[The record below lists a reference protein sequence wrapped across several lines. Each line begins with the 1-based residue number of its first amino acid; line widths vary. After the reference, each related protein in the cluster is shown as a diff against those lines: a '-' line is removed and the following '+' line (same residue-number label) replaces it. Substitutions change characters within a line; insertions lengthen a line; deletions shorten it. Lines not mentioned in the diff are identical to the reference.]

1 MATIKEISSADIKT
15 SKSALNQL
23 VDIIQEDVS
32 GSVSRRSYQVFV
44 TGSGPTS
51 VTASLFQTVYDQD
64 YTLQTANPMFDL
76 TVGLWYSGST
86 VQNIKIGEDTAGKLL
101 FPSSSIQMREKID
114 VYRQHA
120 GKLLGDASQAFYSP
134 FQVSTDPTTTSADRI
149 DNALFLNF
157 KRLFARDKIKRET
170 FAMRFY
176 TTGVIDGTPNANRST
191 AEAAIT
197 LAETTYTGSNL
208 FRTSTSG
215 SAIFT
220 DVGAASS
227 KRTTFGGEVGEI
239 VDAGNTARKVG
250 LMFYDAGTA
259 VLDLSKLMWGE
270 QHVSGVISSVAGN
283 PGSSGDPDDLT
294 AYASLATNETVIGS
308 SQGGTKINTSY
319 GSNASARFIPDFLT
333 SGSIDDIVDHISA
346 ARFSSGS
353 NTAVTFQNVTNI
365 NSTLLFCRAT
375 ADEFN
380 YSSNPTFV
388 DGDGRIVVID
398 QGQEDTQRAFSF
410 ITTVG
415 MYDANDNLLAVAKLS
430 RPIEKNDEKDLT
442 IRIRLD
448 F

>member
-1 MATIKEISSADIKT
+1 MATFKEISAADVKT

-32 GSVSRRSYQVFV
+32 GSATRRAYQVFV
-44 TGSGPTS
+44 TGSGATS

-64 YTLQTANPMFDL
+64 YTLQTANPMFDM

-86 VQNIKIGEDTAGKLL
+86 VQTIKTGEDTAGKLL
-101 FPSSSIQMREKID
+101 FPSSSMQMREKVDI
-114 VYRQHA
+114 YRQYA
-120 GKLLGDASQAFYSP
+120 GKLLGNATQAFYSP
-134 FQVSTDPTTTSADRI
+134 FNVATDPTTTSADRI

-157 KRLFARDKIKRET
+157 KRLFARDKVKRET

-176 TTGVIDGTPNANRST
+176 VTGDLDGAPTANKSA
-191 AEAAIT
+191 AESAIVC
-197 LAETTYTGSNL
+197 AFTGSNL
-208 FRTSTSG
+208 FQTTTSG

-239 VDAGNTARKVG
+239 VNASNTSQKVG

-259 VLDLSKLMWGE
+259 VLDLSKIMWGD
-270 QHVSGVISSVAGN
+270 QHVSGAISSVVGN
-283 PGSSGDPDDLT
+283 PTISG
-294 AYASLATNETVIGS
+294 LATNETIIGS
-308 SQGGTKINTSY
+308 GSTLQTAY
-319 GSNASARFIPDFLT
+319 GSNPAARFIPDFLT
-333 SGSIDDIVDHISA
+333 SGSIDDIVDHLASC
-346 ARFSSGS
+346 RFSSGS
-353 NTAVTFQNVTNI
+353 NTASTFQNVTNI

-388 DGDGRIVVID
+388 DADGRIVVID
-398 QGQEDTQRAFSF
+398 SGQEDTQRAFSF

-442 IRIRLD
+442 VRIRLD

>member
-1 MATIKEISSADIKT
+1 MATFKEISAADVKT

-32 GSVSRRSYQVFV
+32 GSATRRAYQVFV
-44 TGSGPTS
+44 TGSGATS

-64 YTLQTANPMFDL
+64 YTLQTANPMFDM

-86 VQNIKIGEDTAGKLL
+86 VQTIKTGEDTAGKLL
-101 FPSSSIQMREKID
+101 FPSSSMQMREKID
-114 VYRQHA
+114 IYRQYA
-120 GKLLGDASQAFYSP
+120 GKLLGNATQAFYSP
-134 FQVSTDPTTTSADRI
+134 FSVATDPTTTSADRI

-157 KRLFARDKIKRET
+157 KRLFARDKVKRET

-176 TTGVIDGTPNANRST
+176 VTGDLDGAPTANKSA
-191 AEAAIT
+191 AESAIVC
-197 LAETTYTGSNL
+197 AFTGSNL
-208 FRTSTSG
+208 FRTTTSG

-239 VDAGNTARKVG
+239 VNASNTSQKVG

-259 VLDLSKLMWGE
+259 VLDLSKIMWGG
-270 QHVSGVISSVAGN
+270 QHVSGAISSVVGN
-283 PGSSGDPDDLT
+283 PTISG
-294 AYASLATNETVIGS
+294 LATNETIIGS
-308 SQGGTKINTSY
+308 GSTLQTAY
-319 GSNASARFIPDFLT
+319 GSNPAATFIPDFLT
-333 SGSIDDIVDHISA
+333 SGSIDDIVDHLASC
-346 ARFSSGS
+346 RFSSGS
-353 NTAVTFQNVTNI
+353 NTASTFQNVTNI

-388 DGDGRIVVID
+388 DADGRIVVID
-398 QGQEDTQRAFSF
+398 NGQEDTQRAFSF

-442 IRIRLD
+442 VRIRLD

>member
-1 MATIKEISSADIKT
+1 MATFKEISAADVKT

-23 VDIIQEDVS
+23 VDMIQEDVS
-32 GSVSRRSYQVFV
+32 GSATRRAYQVFV
-44 TGSGPTS
+44 TGSGTTS

-64 YTLQTANPMFDL
+64 YTLQTSNPMFDM

-86 VQNIKIGEDTAGKLL
+86 VQNIKTGEDTAGKLL
-101 FPSSSIQMREKID
+101 FPSSSMQMREKVDI
-114 VYRQHA
+114 YRQYA
-120 GKLLGDASQAFYSP
+120 GKLLGDATQAFYSP
-134 FQVSTDPTTTSADRI
+134 FQVSTDPTTTSTDRI

-176 TTGVIDGTPNANRST
+176 VTGDLDGAGDAYKSST
-191 AEAAIT
+191 ESSIACA
-197 LAETTYTGSNL
+197 YTGSNL
-208 FRTSTSG
+208 FLTTTSG

-227 KRTTFGGEVGEI
+227 KRSTFGGEVGEI
-239 VDAGNTARKVG
+239 VDASNTAVKVG

-259 VLDLSKLMWGE
+259 VLDLSKIMWGS
-270 QHVSGVISSVAGN
+270 QHASGSISSVIGN
-283 PGSSGDPDDLT
+283 PGGLG
-294 AYASLATNETVIGS
+294 LADNETVMGS
-308 SQGGTKINTSY
+308 VDLSTSY
-319 GSNASARFIPDFLT
+319 GSNPSARFIPDFLT
-333 SGSIDDIVDHISA
+333 SGSIDDIVDHLASC
-346 ARFSSGS
+346 RFSSGS

-380 YSSNPTFV
+380 YSSNPTYV
-388 DGDGRIVVID
+388 DADGRIIVID

-410 ITTVG
+410 VTTVG

-442 IRIRLD
+442 VRVRLD

>member
-1 MATIKEISSADIKT
+1 MATFKEISAADIKT

-23 VDIIQEDVS
+23 VDMIQEDVS
-32 GSVSRRSYQVFV
+32 GSATRRAYQVFV
-44 TGSGPTS
+44 TGSGATS

-64 YTLQTANPMFDL
+64 YTLQTANAMFDMS
-76 TVGLWYSGST
+76 VGLWYSGST
-86 VQNIKIGEDTAGKLL
+86 VQTIKLGEDTAGKLL
-101 FPSSSIQMREKID
+101 FPSSSMQMREKID

-120 GKLLGDASQAFYSP
+120 AKLLGDADQAFYSP
-134 FQVSTDPTTTSADRI
+134 FQVSTDPTTNSTDRI
-149 DNALFLNF
+149 NEALFLNF

-176 TTGVIDGTPNANRST
+176 TTATLDGAPDANKTSL
-191 AEAAIT
+191 ESGLLSAA
-197 LAETTYTGSNL
+197 TTTTGSNL
-208 FRTSTSG
+208 NRTSISG

-239 VDAGNTARKVG
+239 VDASNTARKVG
-250 LMFYDAGTA
+250 LVFYDAGTA
-259 VLDLSKLMWGE
+259 VLDLSKIMWGT
-270 QHVSGVISSVAGN
+270 QHVSGAISSVVGN
-283 PGSSGDPDDLT
+283 PSIT
-294 AYASLATNETVIGS
+294 YLATNETVIGS
-308 SQGGTKINTSY
+308 TQGTTSLVNAY
-319 GSNASARFIPDFLT
+319 GSNANAKFIPDFLT
-333 SGSIDDIVDHISA
+333 SGSIDDIVDHLASC
-346 ARFSSGS
+346 RFSSGS
-353 NTAVTFQNVTNI
+353 NTAITFQNITSI

-380 YSSNPTFV
+380 YSSNPTYV
-388 DGDGRIVVID
+388 DSDGRIVVVD
-398 QGQEDTQRAFSF
+398 EGQEDTQRGFSF

-442 IRIRLD
+442 VRVRLD

>member
-1 MATIKEISSADIKT
+1 MATFKEISAADVKT

-23 VDIIQEDVS
+23 VDMIQEDVS
-32 GSVSRRSYQVFV
+32 GSATRRAYQVFV
-44 TGSGPTS
+44 TGSGATS

-64 YTLQTANPMFDL
+64 YTLQTANPMFDM

-101 FPSSSIQMREKID
+101 FPSSSLQMREKVD

-120 GKLLGDASQAFYSP
+120 AKLLGDAEQAFYSP
-134 FQVSTDPTTTSADRI
+134 FQVSTDPTLASADRI
-149 DNALFLNF
+149 NEALFLNF
-157 KRLFARDKIKRET
+157 KRLFARDKVKRET

-176 TTGVIDGTPNANRST
+176 TTATLDGAPDANKSS
-191 AEAAIT
+191 AESGLASAATIT
-197 LAETTYTGSNL
+197 TGSNL
-208 FRTSTSG
+208 FRTSISG

-239 VDAGNTARKVG
+239 VDASNTSRKVG

-259 VLDLSKLMWGE
+259 VLDLSKIMWGD
-270 QHVSGVISSVAGN
+270 QHVSGAISSVVGN
-283 PGSSGDPDDLT
+283 PGYTG
-294 AYASLATNETVIGS
+294 LATNETVIGS
-308 SQGGTKINTSY
+308 SQGSSVLNNAY

-333 SGSIDDIVDHISA
+333 SGSIDDIVDHVASC
-346 ARFSSGS
+346 RFSSGS
-353 NTAVTFQNVTNI
+353 NTAITFQNITNI

-380 YSSNPTFV
+380 YSSNPTYV
-388 DGDGRIVVID
+388 DADGRIIVID
-398 QGQEDTQRAFSF
+398 EGQEDTQRGFSF

-415 MYDANDNLLAVAKLS
+415 LYDANDNLLAVAKLS

-442 IRIRLD
+442 VRVRLD

>member
-1 MATIKEISSADIKT
+1 MATFKEISSADIKT

-32 GSVSRRSYQVFV
+32 GSASRRSYQVFV
-44 TGSGPTS
+44 TGSGATS

-64 YTLQTANPMFDL
+64 YTLQTANPMFDVS
-76 TVGLWYSGST
+76 VGLWYSGST

-101 FPSSSIQMREKID
+101 FPSSSMQMREKID

-134 FQVSTDPTTTSADRI
+134 FQVSSDPTTTSADRI

-176 TTGVIDGTPNANRST
+176 VTGDLDGAPVANKST
-191 AEAAIT
+191 AEAQVVCAH
-197 LAETTYTGSNL
+197 TGSNV
-208 FRTSTSG
+208 FNTTTSG

-239 VDAGNTARKVG
+239 VDASNTSRKVG

-259 VLDLSKLMWGE
+259 VLDLSKVMWGE

-283 PGSSGDPDDLT
+283 PGGA
-294 AYASLATNETVIGS
+294 AYSSLATNETIIGA
-308 SQGGTKINTSY
+308 SQGGTVINTSY

-333 SGSIDDIVDHISA
+333 SGSIDDIIDHVSS

-442 IRIRLD
+442 VRIRLD

>member
-1 MATIKEISSADIKT
+1 MATFKEISAADIKT

-23 VDIIQEDVS
+23 VDMIQEDVS
-32 GSVSRRSYQVFV
+32 GSATRRAYQVFV
-44 TGSGPTS
+44 TGSGATS

-64 YTLQTANPMFDL
+64 YTLQTANAMFDMS
-76 TVGLWYSGST
+76 VGLWYSGST

-101 FPSSSIQMREKID
+101 FPSSSLQMREKVD
-114 VYRQHA
+114 TYRQHA
-120 GKLLGDASQAFYSP
+120 AKLLGDADQAFYSP
-134 FQVSTDPTTTSADRI
+134 FQVSTDPTTNSSDRI
-149 DNALFLNF
+149 NEALFLNV

-176 TTGVIDGTPNANRST
+176 VTGDLDGAPVANKST
-191 AEAAIT
+191 AETQIACA
-197 LAETTYTGSNL
+197 YTGSNM
-208 FRTSTSG
+208 FRTTTSG

-227 KRTTFGGEVGEI
+227 KRTTYGGEVGEI
-239 VDAGNTARKVG
+239 VDASNTSRKVG
-250 LMFYDAGTA
+250 LLFYDAGTA
-259 VLDLSKLMWGE
+259 VLDLSKIMWGS
-270 QHVSGVISSVAGN
+270 QHVSGTISSVVGN
-283 PGSSGDPDDLT
+283 PGGVS
-294 AYASLATNETVIGS
+294 YAALATNETVIGA
-308 SQGGTKINTSY
+308 SQGSTTINTAY

-333 SGSIDDIVDHISA
+333 SGSIDDIVDHLASC
-346 ARFSSGS
+346 RFSSGS
-353 NTAVTFQNVTNI
+353 NTAVTFQNITNI

-380 YSSNPTFV
+380 YSSNPTYV
-388 DGDGRIVVID
+388 DGDGRIVVVD
-398 QGQEDTQRAFSF
+398 EGQEDTQRGFSF

-442 IRIRLD
+442 VRVRLD

>member
-1 MATIKEISSADIKT
+1 MATFKEISAADIKT

-23 VDIIQEDVS
+23 VDMIQEDVS
-32 GSVSRRSYQVFV
+32 GSATRRAYQVFV
-44 TGSGPTS
+44 TGSGATS

-64 YTLQTANPMFDL
+64 YTLQTANPMFDM

-101 FPSSSIQMREKID
+101 FPSSSLQMREKVD
-114 VYRQHA
+114 LYRQHA
-120 GKLLGDASQAFYSP
+120 AKLLGDATQAFYSP

-170 FAMRFY
+170 FAMRFF
-176 TTGVIDGTPNANRST
+176 TTGDLSGAPTANKST
-191 AEAAIT
+191 QEASIAC
-197 LAETTYTGSNL
+197 AYTGSNM
-208 FRTSTSG
+208 FRTTTSG

-239 VDAGNTARKVG
+239 VDASNTSRKVG

-259 VLDLSKLMWGE
+259 VLDLSKIMWGS
-270 QHVSGVISSVAGN
+270 QHVSGTISSVLGN
-283 PGSSGDPDDLT
+283 PSVPG
-294 AYASLATNETVIGS
+294 LATNETIIGS
-308 SQGGTKINTSY
+308 GSVLQSAY
-319 GSNASARFIPDFLT
+319 GSNPGARFIPDFLT
-333 SGSIDDIVDHISA
+333 SGSIDDIVDHLASC
-346 ARFSSGS
+346 RFSSGS

-380 YSSNPTFV
+380 YSSNPTYV
-388 DGDGRIVVID
+388 DSDGRIIVID
-398 QGQEDTQRAFSF
+398 EGQEDTQRGFSF
-410 ITTVG
+410 VTTVG
-415 MYDANDNLLAVAKLS
+415 LYDANDNLLAVAKLS

-442 IRIRLD
+442 VRVRLD

>member
-1 MATIKEISSADIKT
+1 MATFKEISAADVKS

-23 VDIIQEDVS
+23 VDMIQEDLS
-32 GSVSRRSYQVFV
+32 GSATRRAYQVFV
-44 TGSGPTS
+44 TGSGNTS

-64 YTLQTANPMFDL
+64 YTLQTANPMFDM

-86 VQNIKIGEDTAGKLL
+86 VQNIKTSEDSAGKLL
-101 FPSSSIQMREKID
+101 FPSSSMQMREKVDI
-114 VYRQHA
+114 YRQYA
-120 GKLLGDASQAFYSP
+120 GKLLGDATQAFYSP
-134 FQVSTDPTTTSADRI
+134 FQVSTDPTATSADRI

-176 TTGVIDGTPNANRST
+176 TTGDLSGAPTANKSA
-191 AEAAIT
+191 AESAI
-197 LAETTYTGSNL
+197 ACAYTGSNL
-208 FRTSTSG
+208 FRTTTSG

-227 KRTTFGGEVGEI
+227 KRSTFGGEVGEI
-239 VDAGNTARKVG
+239 VNASNTSSKVG
-250 LMFYDAGTA
+250 LIFYDAGTA
-259 VLDLSKLMWGE
+259 VLDLSKIMWGD
-270 QHVSGVISSVAGN
+270 QHASGAISSVVGN
-283 PGSSGDPDDLT
+283 PSVSG
-294 AYASLATNETVIGS
+294 LATNETIIGS
-308 SQGGTKINTSY
+308 GSTLQTSY
-319 GSNASARFIPDFLT
+319 GSNPAARFIPDFLT
-333 SGSIDDIVDHISA
+333 SGSVDDIVDHLA
-346 ARFSSGS
+346 ACRFSSGS
-353 NTAVTFQNVTNI
+353 NTAVTFQNITNI

-380 YSSNPTFV
+380 YSSNPTYV
-388 DGDGRIVVID
+388 DSDGRIIVVD
-398 QGQEDTQRAFSF
+398 EGQEDTQRGFSF

-442 IRIRLD
+442 VRVRLD

>member
-1 MATIKEISSADIKT
+1 MATFKEISAADVKT

-32 GSVSRRSYQVFV
+32 GSATRRAYQVFV
-44 TGSGPTS
+44 TGSGTTS

-64 YTLQTANPMFDL
+64 YTLQTANPMFDM

-86 VQNIKIGEDTAGKLL
+86 VQTIKTGEDTAGKLL
-101 FPSSSIQMREKID
+101 FPSSSLQMREKID
-114 VYRQHA
+114 IYRQYA
-120 GKLLGDASQAFYSP
+120 GKLLGNANQAFYSP
-134 FQVSTDPTTTSADRI
+134 FNVATDPTTTSADRI

-176 TTGVIDGTPNANRST
+176 VTGDIDGAPNTNRST
-191 AEAAIT
+191 EEAAISR
-197 LAETTYTGSNL
+197 ATTAFTGSNL
-208 FRTSTSG
+208 FRTTTSG

-239 VDAGNTARKVG
+239 VNASNTSQKVG

-259 VLDLSKLMWGE
+259 VLDLSKIMWGT
-270 QHVSGVISSVAGN
+270 QHVSGTISSVVGN
-283 PGSSGDPDDLT
+283 PAIPG
-294 AYASLATNETVIGS
+294 LAANETIIGS
-308 SQGGTKINTSY
+308 GSALQTAY
-319 GSNASARFIPDFLT
+319 GSNPSARFIPDFLT
-333 SGSIDDIVDHISA
+333 SGSIDDIVDHLASC
-346 ARFSSGS
+346 RFSSGS
-353 NTAVTFQNVTNI
+353 NTAATFQNVTNI

-388 DGDGRIVVID
+388 DTDGRIVVID
-398 QGQEDTQRAFSF
+398 SGQEDTQRAFSF

-442 IRIRLD
+442 VRIRLD

>member
-1 MATIKEISSADIKT
+1 MATFKEISAADVKT

-32 GSVSRRSYQVFV
+32 GSATRHAYQVFV
-44 TGSGPTS
+44 TGSGATS
-51 VTASLFQTVYDQD
+51 VTVSLFQTVYDQD
-64 YTLQTANPMFDL
+64 YTLQTANPMFDM

-86 VQNIKIGEDTAGKLL
+86 VQTIKTGEDTAGKLL
-101 FPSSSIQMREKID
+101 FPSSSMQMREKID
-114 VYRQHA
+114 IYRQYA
-120 GKLLGDASQAFYSP
+120 GKLLGNATQAFYSP
-134 FQVSTDPTTTSADRI
+134 FSVATDPTTTSADRI

-157 KRLFARDKIKRET
+157 KRLFARDKVKRET
-170 FAMRFY
+170 FAMRFFV
-176 TTGVIDGTPNANRST
+176 TGDLDGAPTANKS
-191 AEAAIT
+191 AEESAIVCA
-197 LAETTYTGSNL
+197 LTGSNL
-208 FRTSTSG
+208 FRTTTSG

-239 VDAGNTARKVG
+239 VNASNTSQKVG

-259 VLDLSKLMWGE
+259 VLDLSKIMWGT
-270 QHVSGVISSVAGN
+270 QHVSGAISSVVGN
-283 PGSSGDPDDLT
+283 PTVSG
-294 AYASLATNETVIGS
+294 LATNETIIGS
-308 SQGGTKINTSY
+308 GSTLQTAY
-319 GSNASARFIPDFLT
+319 GSNPAARFIPDFLT
-333 SGSIDDIVDHISA
+333 SGSIDDIVDHLASC
-346 ARFSSGS
+346 RFSSGS
-353 NTAVTFQNVTNI
+353 NTASTFQNVTNI

-388 DGDGRIVVID
+388 DADGRIVVID
-398 QGQEDTQRAFSF
+398 NGQEDTQRAFSF

-442 IRIRLD
+442 VRIRLD

>member
-1 MATIKEISSADIKT
+1 MATFKEISAADVKT

-23 VDIIQEDVS
+23 VDMIQEDVS
-32 GSVSRRSYQVFV
+32 GSATRRAYQVFV
-44 TGSGPTS
+44 TGSGATS

-64 YTLQTANPMFDL
+64 YTLQTANPMFDM
-76 TVGLWYSGST
+76 TIGLWYSGST
-86 VQNIKIGEDTAGKLL
+86 VQNIKTGEDTAGKLL
-101 FPSSSIQMREKID
+101 FPSSSMQMREKID

-120 GKLLGDASQAFYSP
+120 AKLLGDADQAFYSP
-134 FQVSTDPTTTSADRI
+134 FQISTDPSTASSDRI
-149 DNALFLNF
+149 NEALFLDF

-176 TTGVIDGTPNANRST
+176 TTGVIDGAPDANRST

-197 LAETTYTGSNL
+197 AATTAYTGSNL

-239 VDAGNTARKVG
+239 VDASNTSRKVG

-259 VLDLSKLMWGE
+259 VLDLSKIMWGD
-270 QHVSGVISSVAGN
+270 QHVSGAISSVVGN
-283 PGSSGDPDDLT
+283 PTIAG
-294 AYASLATNETVIGS
+294 LATNETIIGS
-308 SQGGTKINTSY
+308 GSVLQSAY
-319 GSNASARFIPDFLT
+319 GSNPAARFIPDFLT
-333 SGSIDDIVDHISA
+333 SGSIDDIVDHIASC
-346 ARFSSGS
+346 RFSSGS
-353 NTAVTFQNVTNI
+353 NTAVTFQNITNI

-380 YSSNPTFV
+380 YSSNPTYV

-398 QGQEDTQRAFSF
+398 EGQEDTQRAFSF
-410 ITTVG
+410 VTTVG
-415 MYDANDNLLAVAKLS
+415 MYDANDNLLAVAKMS

-442 IRIRLD
+442 VRVRLD

>member
-1 MATIKEISSADIKT
+1 MATFKEISAADVKT

-32 GSVSRRSYQVFV
+32 GSASRRAYQVFV
-44 TGSGPTS
+44 TGSGATS

-101 FPSSSIQMREKID
+101 FPSSSMQMREKID
-114 VYRQHA
+114 MYRQHA
-120 GKLLGDASQAFYSP
+120 AKLLGNANQAFYSP
-134 FQVSTDPTTTSADRI
+134 FQVATDPTTTSSDRI
-149 DNALFLNF
+149 DQALFLDF

-176 TTGVIDGTPNANRST
+176 TTATLDNAPKTDKSS
-191 AEAAIT
+191 AETAIT
-197 LAETTYTGSNL
+197 SAPGFPTGSNM
-208 FRTSTSG
+208 FKTSQSG

-227 KRTTFGGEVGEI
+227 KRTTYGGEVGEI
-239 VDAGNTARKVG
+239 VDASNTSRKIG

-259 VLDLSKLMWGE
+259 VLDLSKITWGG
-270 QHVSGVISSVAGN
+270 QHVSGSISSVLGN
-283 PGSSGDPDDLT
+283 PTIAG
-294 AYASLATNETVIGS
+294 YATNETTIGAPNS
-308 SQGGTKINTSY
+308 SSFDANGPTLVSAY
-319 GSNASARFIPDFLT
+319 GSNPYATFIPDFLT
-333 SGSIDDIVDHISA
+333 SGSMDDIVDHFASC
-346 ARFSSGS
+346 RFSSGS
-353 NTAVTFQNVTNI
+353 NTAVTFQNVTSI

-380 YSSNPTFV
+380 YSSNPTYV
-388 DGDGRIVVID
+388 DSDGKIIVID
-398 QGQEDTQRAFSF
+398 DGQEDTQRAFSF

-430 RPIEKNDEKDLT
+430 RAVEKNYEKDLT
-442 IRIRLD
+442 IRVRLD

>member
-1 MATIKEISSADIKT
+1 MATFKEISAADVKT

-23 VDIIQEDVS
+23 VEMIQEDIS
-32 GSVSRRSYQVFV
+32 GSATRRAYQVFV
-44 TGSGPTS
+44 TGSGATS

-64 YTLQTANPMFDL
+64 YTLQTANPMFDM

-101 FPSSSIQMREKID
+101 FPSSSMQMREKVDI
-114 VYRQHA
+114 YRQHA
-120 GKLLGDASQAFYSP
+120 AKLLGDATQAFYSP
-134 FQVSTDPTTTSADRI
+134 FQVSTDPTVTSADRI
-149 DNALFLNF
+149 NEALFLNF

-176 TTGVIDGTPNANRST
+176 VTGDLDGAPTANKSTTESNIAC
-191 AEAAIT
+191 AF
-197 LAETTYTGSNL
+197 TGSNL
-208 FRTSTSG
+208 ARTTTSG
-215 SAIFT
+215 SSIFT

-239 VDAGNTARKVG
+239 VDASNTSRKVG

-259 VLDLSKLMWGE
+259 VLDLSKIMWGD
-270 QHVSGVISSVAGN
+270 QHVSGVISSVMGN
-283 PGSSGDPDDLT
+283 PGGTPYS
-294 AYASLATNETVIGS
+294 SLATNETVIGS
-308 SQGGTKINTSY
+308 SRGSTTINTAY

-333 SGSIDDIVDHISA
+333 SGSIDDIVDHLASS
-346 ARFSSGS
+346 RFSSGS
-353 NTAVTFQNVTNI
+353 NTATTFQNVTNI

-380 YSSNPTFV
+380 YSSNPTYI
-388 DGDGRIVVID
+388 DGDGRIIVID
-398 QGQEDTQRAFSF
+398 EGQEDTQRGFSF

-415 MYDANDNLLAVAKLS
+415 LYDANDNLLAVAKLS

-442 IRIRLD
+442 VRVRLD

>member
-1 MATIKEISSADIKT
+1 MATFKEISAADVKT

-32 GSVSRRSYQVFV
+32 GSATRRAYQVFV
-44 TGSGPTS
+44 TGSGTTS

-64 YTLQTANPMFDL
+64 YTLQTANPMFDM

-86 VQNIKIGEDTAGKLL
+86 VQTIKTGEDTAGKLL
-101 FPSSSIQMREKID
+101 FPSSSLQMREKID
-114 VYRQHA
+114 IYRQYA
-120 GKLLGDASQAFYSP
+120 GKLLGNANQAFYSP
-134 FQVSTDPTTTSADRI
+134 FNVATDPTTTSADRI

-157 KRLFARDKIKRET
+157 KRLFARDKVKRET

-176 TTGVIDGTPNANRST
+176 VTGDIDGAPNTNRST
-191 AEAAIT
+191 EEAAISS
-197 LAETTYTGSNL
+197 ATTAFTGSNL
-208 FRTSTSG
+208 FRTTTSG

-239 VDAGNTARKVG
+239 VNASNTSQKVG

-259 VLDLSKLMWGE
+259 VLDLSKIMWGA
-270 QHVSGVISSVAGN
+270 QHVSGTISSVVGN
-283 PGSSGDPDDLT
+283 PAIPG
-294 AYASLATNETVIGS
+294 LATNETIIGS
-308 SQGGTKINTSY
+308 GSVLQTAY
-319 GSNASARFIPDFLT
+319 GSNPSARFIPDFLT
-333 SGSIDDIVDHISA
+333 SGSIDDIVDHLASC
-346 ARFSSGS
+346 RFSSGS
-353 NTAVTFQNVTNI
+353 NTAATFQNVTNI

-388 DGDGRIVVID
+388 DTDGRIVVID
-398 QGQEDTQRAFSF
+398 SGQEDTQRAFSF

-442 IRIRLD
+442 VRIRLD

>member
-1 MATIKEISSADIKT
+1 MATFKEISAADVKT

-32 GSVSRRSYQVFV
+32 GSASRRSYQVFV
-44 TGSGPTS
+44 TGSGATS

-64 YTLQTANPMFDL
+64 YALQTANPMFDMS
-76 TVGLWYSGST
+76 VGLWYSGST
-86 VQNIKIGEDTAGKLL
+86 VQNIKIGEDTAGKLQ
-101 FPSSSIQMREKID
+101 FPSSSMQMREKID

-120 GKLLGDASQAFYSP
+120 GKLLGDSSQAFYSP
-134 FQVSTDPTTTSADRI
+134 FQVSTDPTLTSADRI
-149 DNALFLNF
+149 DNALFLDF

-176 TTGVIDGTPNANRST
+176 TTGVLDGAPVANKSSAENALGLSSFNT
-191 AEAAIT
+191 
-197 LAETTYTGSNL
+197 TGSNL
-208 FRTSTSG
+208 NRTSPSG

-239 VDAGNTARKVG
+239 VDASNTTRKVG

-259 VLDLSKLMWGE
+259 VLDISKIIWGD
-270 QHVSGVISSVAGN
+270 QHVSGTISSVVGN
-283 PGSSGDPDDLT
+283 PTVTG
-294 AYASLATNETVIGS
+294 LATNETIIGS
-308 SQGGTKINTSY
+308 GSTMQTAY
-319 GSNASARFIPDFLT
+319 GSNPYARFIPDFLT
-333 SGSIDDIVDHISA
+333 SGSIDDIVDYFSSC
-346 ARFSSGS
+346 RFSSGS

-380 YSSNPTFV
+380 YSSNPTYV
-388 DGDGRIVVID
+388 DGDGKIIVID
-398 QGQEDTQRAFSF
+398 DGQEDTQRAFSF
-410 ITTVG
+410 VTTVG

-442 IRIRLD
+442 VRVRLD

>member
-1 MATIKEISSADIKT
+1 MATFKEISAADVKT

-23 VDIIQEDVS
+23 VDMIQEDIS
-32 GSVSRRSYQVFV
+32 GSATRRAYQVFV
-44 TGSGPTS
+44 TGSGATS

-64 YTLQTANPMFDL
+64 YTLQTANPMFDM

-101 FPSSSIQMREKID
+101 FPSSSMQMREKVDI
-114 VYRQHA
+114 YRQHA
-120 GKLLGDASQAFYSP
+120 AKLLGDANQAFYSP
-134 FQVSTDPTTTSADRI
+134 FQVSTDPTATSSDRI
-149 DNALFLNF
+149 NEALFLNF
-157 KRLFARDKIKRET
+157 KRLFARDKVKRET

-176 TTGVIDGTPNANRST
+176 TTGDLSGAPTANKSA
-191 AEAAIT
+191 AESAIVS
-197 LAETTYTGSNL
+197 AYTGSNL
-208 FRTSTSG
+208 FRTTTLG

-239 VDAGNTARKVG
+239 VDASNTSRKVG

-259 VLDLSKLMWGE
+259 VLDLSKIMWGD
-270 QHVSGVISSVAGN
+270 QHVSGAISSVIGN
-283 PGSSGDPDDLT
+283 PNVSG
-294 AYASLATNETVIGS
+294 LATNETLIGS
-308 SQGGTKINTSY
+308 GSALQTSY
-319 GSNASARFIPDFLT
+319 GSNPRARFIPDFLT
-333 SGSIDDIVDHISA
+333 SGSIDDVVDHLASC
-346 ARFSSGS
+346 RFSSGS

-380 YSSNPTFV
+380 YSSNPTYV
-388 DGDGRIVVID
+388 DGDGRIIVID
-398 QGQEDTQRAFSF
+398 EGQEDTQRGFSF

-415 MYDANDNLLAVAKLS
+415 LYDANDNLLAVAKLS

-442 IRIRLD
+442 VRVRLD

>member
-1 MATIKEISSADIKT
+1 MATFKEISAADIKT

-23 VDIIQEDVS
+23 VDMIQEDVS
-32 GSVSRRSYQVFV
+32 GSATRRAYQVFV
-44 TGSGPTS
+44 TGSGATS

-64 YTLQTANPMFDL
+64 YTLQTANPMFDM

-86 VQNIKIGEDTAGKLL
+86 VQNIKIGEDAAGKLL
-101 FPSSSIQMREKID
+101 FPSSSLQMREKVD
-114 VYRQHA
+114 LYRQHA
-120 GKLLGDASQAFYSP
+120 AKLLGDATQAFYSP

-170 FAMRFY
+170 FAMRFF
-176 TTGVIDGTPNANRST
+176 TTGDLSGAPTANKST
-191 AEAAIT
+191 QEASIAC
-197 LAETTYTGSNL
+197 AYTGSNM
-208 FRTSTSG
+208 FRTTTSG

-239 VDAGNTARKVG
+239 VDASNTSRKVG

-259 VLDLSKLMWGE
+259 VLDLSKIMWGS
-270 QHVSGVISSVAGN
+270 QHVSGTISSVLGN
-283 PGSSGDPDDLT
+283 PSVPG
-294 AYASLATNETVIGS
+294 LATNETIIGS
-308 SQGGTKINTSY
+308 GSVLQSAY
-319 GSNASARFIPDFLT
+319 GSNPGARFIPDFLT
-333 SGSIDDIVDHISA
+333 SGSIDDIVDHLASC
-346 ARFSSGS
+346 RFSSGS

-380 YSSNPTFV
+380 YSSNPTYV
-388 DGDGRIVVID
+388 DSDGRIIVID
-398 QGQEDTQRAFSF
+398 EGQEDTQRGFSF
-410 ITTVG
+410 VTTVG
-415 MYDANDNLLAVAKLS
+415 LYDANDNLLAVAKLS

-442 IRIRLD
+442 VRVRLD

>member
-1 MATIKEISSADIKT
+1 MATFKEISAADVKT

-32 GSVSRRSYQVFV
+32 GSATRRAYQVFV
-44 TGSGPTS
+44 TGSGATS

-64 YTLQTANPMFDL
+64 YTLQTANPMFDM

-86 VQNIKIGEDTAGKLL
+86 VQTIKTGEDTAGKLL
-101 FPSSSIQMREKID
+101 FPSSSMQMREKID
-114 VYRQHA
+114 IYRQYA
-120 GKLLGDASQAFYSP
+120 GKLLGNANQAFYSP
-134 FQVSTDPTTTSADRI
+134 FNVATDPTTTSADRI

-157 KRLFARDKIKRET
+157 KRLFARDKVKRET

-176 TTGVIDGTPNANRST
+176 VTGDLDGSHPANKS
-191 AEAAIT
+191 AEESSIVC
-197 LAETTYTGSNL
+197 LFTGSNL
-208 FRTSTSG
+208 FRTTTSG

-239 VDAGNTARKVG
+239 VNASNTSQKVG

-259 VLDLSKLMWGE
+259 VLDLSKIMWGT
-270 QHVSGVISSVAGN
+270 QHVSGAISSVVGN
-283 PGSSGDPDDLT
+283 QGGLGL
-294 AYASLATNETVIGS
+294 ASNETMIGAS
-308 SQGGTKINTSY
+308 GILNAQQITDTNTLINSY
-319 GSNASARFIPDFLT
+319 GSNVYARFIPDFLT
-333 SGSIDDIVDHISA
+333 SGSIDDIVDHLASC
-346 ARFSSGS
+346 RFSSGS
-353 NTAVTFQNVTNI
+353 NTASTFQNVTNI

-388 DGDGRIVVID
+388 DTDGRIVVID
-398 QGQEDTQRAFSF
+398 NGQEDTQRAFSF

-442 IRIRLD
+442 VRIRLD